1 MGMTRM
7 RANGWSAGILLS
19 RNPSRSA
26 IWFGKCSMPSAPG
39 EPVAAIA
46 ERVDMPR
53 QLDRFQQRVARGDAL
68 PHRRLVENAELQ
80 HGSEITRAAVGM
92 HAEGGLTI
100 LQRDPGK
107 LFLHSRRRNFR
118 HAIRFARF

>member
-1 MGMTRM
+1 MAGLGGDPRHHDLGRGAGEPR
-7 RANGWSAGILLS
+7 RAVML
-19 RNPSRSA
+19 
-26 IWFGKCSMPSAPG
+26 G

-80 HGSEITRAAVGM
+80 HGDEITPAAVGW
-92 HAEGGLTI
+92 HARGT
-100 LQRDPGK
+100 
-107 LFLHSRRRNFR
+107 RRK
-118 HAIRFARF
+118 AV